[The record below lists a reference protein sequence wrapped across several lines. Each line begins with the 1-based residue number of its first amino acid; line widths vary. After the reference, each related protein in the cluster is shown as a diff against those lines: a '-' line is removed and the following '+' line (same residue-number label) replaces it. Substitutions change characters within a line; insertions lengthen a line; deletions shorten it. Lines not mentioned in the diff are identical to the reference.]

1 MTEPSMN
8 YCARGG
14 YLVDA
19 THTLPTD
26 PTEIDVENLSVVG
39 CTRIRCYGCKALVRN
54 WPGLSFSTPN
64 HVPRAKISELY
75 DLPDLETSPLIHR
88 TQPRYRLYM
97 CRCSRWLEIGE
108 HAVDEPDRDYFTDP
122 DLPWRC
128 EGHPPITLPH
138 ELDGERIESRA
149 QLRAVVD
156 RAFRGEFPPHVRAAD
171 RRAGWIIRLHAKL
184 LPAEASVV
192 VAAAVSALDDA
203 DPRAR
208 ERAIEFLHYVP
219 DAEALAHLF
228 ELVQRRPELFVGF
241 SYRNQPHVTLEDRRG
256 PTRVVSCTA

>member
-1 MTEPSMN
+1 MTEPSLH

-26 PTEIDVENLSVVG
+26 PTEIDVEGQPVVG

-54 WPGLSFSTPN
+54 WPGLSFSTPKD
-64 HVPRAKISELY
+64 VPRATLSELY

-88 TQPRYRLYM
+88 TDPRYRLYM
-97 CRCSRWLEIGE
+97 CRCSRWIEIRE
-108 HAVDEPDRDYFTDP
+108 HALDEPDRDYFTDP
-122 DLPWRC
+122 DMPWAC

-156 RAFRGEFPPHVRAAD
+156 RAFRGEFPPRTRQAD
-171 RRAGWIIRLHAKL
+171 RDASWPIRLHAKL
-184 LPAEASVV
+184 LSGHRFLLPVTMQ
-192 VAAAVSALDDA
+192 SANQRPRDA
-203 DPRAR
+203 RANVIAWIAR
-208 ERAIEFLHYVP
+208 EKLR
-219 DAEALAHLF
+219 
-228 ELVQRRPELFVGF
+228 
-241 SYRNQPHVTLEDRRG
+241 S
-256 PTRVVSCTA
+256 